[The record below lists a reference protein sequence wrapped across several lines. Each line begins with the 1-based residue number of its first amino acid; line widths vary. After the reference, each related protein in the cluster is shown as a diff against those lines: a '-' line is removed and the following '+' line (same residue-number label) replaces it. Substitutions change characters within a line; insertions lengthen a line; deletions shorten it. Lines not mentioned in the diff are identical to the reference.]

1 LDAVKKQGEFYNQL
15 SRTLIHRDG
24 RIVKKWQPFILA
36 KKEGVWYLMGARVT
50 SIISVLRQDYEV
62 GLFCLTC
69 LGLRVT
75 LSEIGIL

>member
-1 LDAVKKQGEFYNQL
+1 MDAVKKQGEFYNQL
-15 SRTLIHRDG
+15 SRTLIRRDG